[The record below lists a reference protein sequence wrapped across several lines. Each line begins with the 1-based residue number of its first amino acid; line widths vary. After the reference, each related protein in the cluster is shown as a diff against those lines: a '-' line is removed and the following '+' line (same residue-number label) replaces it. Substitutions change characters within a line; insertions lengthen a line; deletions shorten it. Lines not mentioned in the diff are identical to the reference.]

1 MTRQSARGLALRSCA
16 HSIIYGAIGR
26 KTAHTFAD
34 RAIVHF
40 SNSSSRVHR
49 LWTSLSKN
57 RTNFLRSVL
66 ASMALTQ
73 RLEFRQSQSLV
84 MTPQLMQAIKLLQL
98 SNLDL
103 SAFVEEELE
112 RNPLLDRASDGP
124 EAPVAGE
131 QAAERAEFSDSGDSG
146 SYGDE
151 GGDTSDMGS
160 SPGSDAFEPGQE
172 EWLNRDLGTRSEI
185 EQTLDTPL
193 DNVFS
198 EEPAEAAA
206 RVAQDAAPT
215 AYTEWG
221 GGASNDE
228 DYNLE
233 AFVAAEVTLGDHLA
247 EQLAVAFAAPA
258 QRMIGQ
264 YLIDLVDD
272 AGYLPGD
279 LGQAAERLGA
289 SQAEVDAV
297 LVVLQ
302 KFDPP
307 GVCARNLSECLAI
320 QLRELNRYDPAMQ
333 ALVENLDLLAK
344 RDIASLRKLCGV
356 DDEDITDMIGEI
368 RRLDPKPGLKFGS
381 SRMQTMVPDVYVR
394 PGPDGGWHV
403 ELNSDTL
410 PRVLVNQ
417 VYYTELSKTIRK
429 DGDKSYFTDC
439 LQNATWLVRALDQRA
454 RTILKVAT
462 EIVRQQDGF
471 FTHGVAHL
479 RPLNLKAVADAI
491 QMHESTVSRVT
502 ANKYMATNRGSFEL
516 KYFFTASIA
525 SADGGEAHS
534 AEAVRHHI
542 KQLID
547 AEDSSV
553 ILSDD
558 TIVERL
564 RESGIDI
571 ARRTVAKY
579 REAMRIP
586 SSVQRRR
593 DKQSMLGN
601 ALSTPAASS
610 DRSRDT
616 IPV

>member
-1 MTRQSARGLALRSCA
+1 
-16 HSIIYGAIGR
+16 
-26 KTAHTFAD
+26 
-34 RAIVHF
+34 
-40 SNSSSRVHR
+40 
-49 LWTSLSKN
+49 
-57 RTNFLRSVL
+57 
-66 ASMALTQ
+66 MALTQ

-112 RNPLLDRASDGP
+112 RNPLLERANDGP

-131 QAAERAEFSDSGDSG
+131 PVPERAEFSDSEDA
-146 SYGDE
+146 SYGDGTYE
-151 GGDTSDMGS
+151 AGGAAEAGSGPSSDG
-160 SPGSDAFEPGQE
+160 FEPPQE
-172 EWLNRDLGTRSEI
+172 EWMNNDLGSRAEI
-185 EQTLDTPL
+185 EQTLDTGL

-206 RVAQDAAPT
+206 RTAQDAAPT

-221 GGASNDE
+221 GGASND
-228 DYNLE
+228 DAYNLE
-233 AFVAAEVTLGDHLA
+233 AFVAAEISLRDHLS
-247 EQLAVAFAAPA
+247 EQLAVRFPAPM

-264 YLIDLVDD
+264 YLIDVVDD
-272 AGYLPGD
+272 AGYLPPD

-289 SQAEVDAV
+289 SPKDVEAV
-297 LVVLQ
+297 LAVLQ

-307 GVCARNLSECLAI
+307 GVCARSLSECLAI
-320 QLRELNRYDPAMQ
+320 QLRELDRYDPAMQ
-333 ALVENLDLLAK
+333 ALVEHLDLLAK
-344 RDIASLRKLCGV
+344 RDITALRKLCGV
-356 DDEDITDMIGEI
+356 DDDDITEMIGEI
-368 RRLDPKPGLKFGS
+368 RRLDPKPGLKFGA
-381 SRMQTMVPDVYVR
+381 SRMQTVVPDVYVR

-403 ELNSDTL
+403 ELNRDTL

-417 VYYTELSKTIRK
+417 VYYTKLSKTIRK

-502 ANKYMATNRGSFEL
+502 ANKYMATNRGTFEL

-547 AEDSSV
+547 AEEATA

-564 RESGIDI
+564 RASGIDI

-593 DKQSMLGN
+593 DKQSSL
-601 ALSTPAASS
+601 LLPT
-610 DRSRDT
+610 
-616 IPV
+616 

>member
-1 MTRQSARGLALRSCA
+1 
-16 HSIIYGAIGR
+16 
-26 KTAHTFAD
+26 
-34 RAIVHF
+34 
-40 SNSSSRVHR
+40 
-49 LWTSLSKN
+49 
-57 RTNFLRSVL
+57 
-66 ASMALTQ
+66 MALTQ

-103 SAFVEEELE
+103 VAFVEDELE
-112 RNPLLDRASDGP
+112 RNPLLERASDGP
-124 EAPVAGE
+124 EPPVAGE
-131 QAAERAEFSDSGDSG
+131 PAQDAAFSQADDGTAFGEDGGTGGPDAEPA
-146 SYGDE
+146 
-151 GGDTSDMGS
+151 T
-160 SPGSDAFEPGQE
+160 E
-172 EWLNRDLGTRSEI
+172 EWMSRDLGSRTDL
-185 EQTLDTPL
+185 EQTFDSGLE
-193 DNVFS
+193 NVFP

-206 RVAQDAAPT
+206 RTAQDAAPT
-215 AYTEWG
+215 AFTEWG
-221 GGASNDE
+221 GGASNDD

-233 AFVAAEVTLGDHLA
+233 AFVAAEVTLGEHLA
-247 EQLAVAFAAPA
+247 EQLAVAVTAPA

-272 AGYLPGD
+272 AGYLPAD
-279 LGQAAERLGA
+279 LGDAGDKLGA
-289 SQAEVDAV
+289 SASEVAAV
-297 LVVLQ
+297 LAVLQ
-302 KFDPP
+302 TFDPP
-307 GVCARNLSECLAI
+307 GICARNLSECLAI
-320 QLRELNRYDPAMQ
+320 QLRERDRYDPAMQ
-333 ALVENLDLLAK
+333 ALVEHLELLAK
-344 RDIASLRKLCGV
+344 RDIAGLRKVCGV
-356 DDEDITDMIGEI
+356 DDEDLADMIGEI
-368 RRLDPKPGLKFGS
+368 RHLDPKPGLKFGAA
-381 SRMQTMVPDVYVR
+381 RTQTVVPDVYVR
-394 PGPDGGWHV
+394 PGPDGGWLV

-417 VYYTELSKTIRK
+417 TYYAELSKAIRK

-471 FTHGVAHL
+471 FTSGVAHL
-479 RPLNLKAVADAI
+479 RPLNLKTVADAI

-502 ANKYMATNRGSFEL
+502 ANKYMATNRGIFEL

-525 SADGGEAHS
+525 AADGGDAHS

-547 AEDSSV
+547 AESPSA

-579 REAMRIP
+579 REALRIP

-593 DKQSMLGN
+593 DKQSLLGN
-601 ALSTPAASS
+601 AL
-610 DRSRDT
+610 
-616 IPV
+616 VV

>member
-1 MTRQSARGLALRSCA
+1 
-16 HSIIYGAIGR
+16 
-26 KTAHTFAD
+26 
-34 RAIVHF
+34 
-40 SNSSSRVHR
+40 
-49 LWTSLSKN
+49 
-57 RTNFLRSVL
+57 
-66 ASMALTQ
+66 MALTQ

-103 SAFVEEELE
+103 AAFVEEELE
-112 RNPLLDRASDGP
+112 RNPLLERANDANEP
-124 EAPVAGE
+124 PLDGE
-131 QAAERAEFSDSGDSG
+131 QIPERAEFNDV
-146 SYGDE
+146 DE
-151 GGDTSDMGS
+151 GGAG
-160 SPGSDAFEPGQE
+160 PGDESVAGHTEIMNPVADSFEPTPE
-172 EWLNRDLGTRSEI
+172 DWLSRDLASRTDM
-185 EQTLDTPL
+185 EQRLDTGL

-206 RVAQDAAPT
+206 RSAQDAAPT
-215 AYTEWG
+215 VYTEWG
-221 GGASNDE
+221 GGASSEE

-233 AFVAAEVTLGDHLA
+233 AFVAAEVRLADHLA
-247 EQLAVAFAAPA
+247 EQLAVACAAPA

-264 YLIDLVDD
+264 YLIDLVDE
-272 AGYLPGD
+272 AGYLPAD
-279 LGQAAERLGA
+279 LGQAADRLGA
-289 SQAEVDAV
+289 LQLEVDAV
-297 LVVLQ
+297 LAVLQ

-333 ALVENLDLLAK
+333 SLVEHLDLLAK
-344 RDIASLRKLCGV
+344 RDIVALRKFCGV
-356 DDEDITDMIGEI
+356 DDEDIADMIGEI
-368 RRLDPKPGLKFGS
+368 RRLDPKPGLKFGT
-381 SRMQTMVPDVYVR
+381 SRMLTMVPDVYVQ

-417 VYYTELSKTIRK
+417 IYYAELSRTIRK

-462 EIVRQQDGF
+462 EIVRQQVGF

-502 ANKYMATNRGSFEL
+502 ANKYMATNRGTFEL

-547 AEDSSV
+547 AEQPSA

-564 RESGIDI
+564 RESGIEI

-593 DKQSMLGN
+593 DKQG
-601 ALSTPAASS
+601 ALAMPM
-610 DRSRDT
+610 
-616 IPV
+616 

>member
-1 MTRQSARGLALRSCA
+1 
-16 HSIIYGAIGR
+16 
-26 KTAHTFAD
+26 
-34 RAIVHF
+34 
-40 SNSSSRVHR
+40 
-49 LWTSLSKN
+49 
-57 RTNFLRSVL
+57 
-66 ASMALTQ
+66 MALSQ

-103 SAFVEEELE
+103 TTFVEEELE
-112 RNPLLDRASDGP
+112 RNPLLERAND
-124 EAPVAGE
+124 EAPGEAPAEAG
-131 QAAERAEFSDSGDSG
+131 QFSDHDGDDSG
-146 SYGDE
+146 NQGADDGF
-151 GGDTSDMGS
+151 GGSGN
-160 SPGSDAFEPGQE
+160 AFEPGQE
-172 EWLNRDLGTRSEI
+172 EWMSKDLGSRAEI
-185 EQTLDTPL
+185 EQTLDTGL

-206 RVAQDAAPT
+206 RNAQDVAPT
-215 AYTEWG
+215 TYTEWG
-221 GGASNDE
+221 GGASGDE

-233 AFVAAEVTLGDHLA
+233 AFVAAEITLGDHLA
-247 EQLAVAFAAPA
+247 EQLSVAFAGPA

-264 YLIDLVDD
+264 YLIDLVDE
-272 AGYLPGD
+272 AGYLPPD

-289 SQAEVDAV
+289 TQADVESV
-297 LVVLQ
+297 LAVLQ

-320 QLRELNRYDPAMQ
+320 QLRELDRYDPAMQ
-333 ALVENLDLLAK
+333 ALVEHLDLLAK
-344 RDIASLRKLCGV
+344 RDIAALRKLCGL
-356 DDEDITDMIGEI
+356 DDEDIADMIGEI
-368 RRLDPKPGLKFGS
+368 RRLNPKPGMKFGS
-381 SRMQTMVPDVYVR
+381 ARLQTMVPDVYVR

-417 VYYTELSKTIRK
+417 TYYSQLSKKIGK
-429 DGDKSYFTDC
+429 DGDKSYFTDA

-471 FTHGVAHL
+471 FTHGVAYL

-502 ANKYMATNRGSFEL
+502 ANKYMATNRGTFEL

-547 AEDSSV
+547 SEAPSA

-564 RESGIDI
+564 RASGIDI

-593 DKQSMLGN
+593 DKQSALGN
-601 ALSTPAASS
+601 VLSIAMS
-610 DRSRDT
+610 DRSRNT
-616 IPV
+616 EPA

>member
-1 MTRQSARGLALRSCA
+1 
-16 HSIIYGAIGR
+16 
-26 KTAHTFAD
+26 
-34 RAIVHF
+34 
-40 SNSSSRVHR
+40 
-49 LWTSLSKN
+49 
-57 RTNFLRSVL
+57 
-66 ASMALTQ
+66 MALTQ

-112 RNPLLDRASDGP
+112 RNPLLERASDGQ
-124 EAPVAGE
+124 EPVAGE
-131 QAAERAEFSDSGDSG
+131 PSQDRSEIGDAAEPGAAQGEDLSAGHSELSGADG
-146 SYGDE
+146 
-151 GGDTSDMGS
+151 
-160 SPGSDAFEPGQE
+160 FEPAQE
-172 EWLNRDLGTRSEI
+172 EWLSRDLGSRAEI
-185 EQTLDTPL
+185 EQTLDTGL

-206 RVAQDAAPT
+206 RSAQDAAPT
-215 AYTEWG
+215 TYTEWG
-221 GGASNDE
+221 GGASNDDE
-228 DYNLE
+228 YNLE
-233 AFVAAEVTLGDHLA
+233 AFVAAEVTLADHLA
-247 EQLAVAFAAPA
+247 EQLSVAFTAPA

-264 YLIDLVDD
+264 YLIDLVDE
-272 AGYLPGD
+272 AGYLPSD

-289 SQAEVDAV
+289 RQADIEAV
-297 LVVLQ
+297 LAVLQ
-302 KFDPP
+302 TFDPP

-320 QLRELNRYDPAMQ
+320 QLRELDRYDPAMR
-333 ALVENLDLLAK
+333 ALVEHLDLLAK
-344 RDIASLRKLCGV
+344 RDIAALRKVCGV
-356 DDEDITDMIGEI
+356 DDEDIVDMIGEI
-368 RRLDPKPGLKFGS
+368 RRLDPKPGLKFGTT
-381 SRMQTMVPDVYVR
+381 RMQTMVPDVYVR
-394 PGPDGGWHV
+394 PASDGGWHV

-417 VYYTELSKTIRK
+417 TYYTELSKTIRK

-502 ANKYMATNRGSFEL
+502 ANKYMATNRGTFEL

-547 AEDSSV
+547 AEDSNA

-564 RESGIDI
+564 RASGIDI

-593 DKQSMLGN
+593 DKQN
-601 ALSTPAASS
+601 ALALP
-610 DRSRDT
+610 
-616 IPV
+616 I

>member
-1 MTRQSARGLALRSCA
+1 
-16 HSIIYGAIGR
+16 
-26 KTAHTFAD
+26 
-34 RAIVHF
+34 
-40 SNSSSRVHR
+40 
-49 LWTSLSKN
+49 
-57 RTNFLRSVL
+57 
-66 ASMALTQ
+66 MALTQ

-103 SAFVEEELE
+103 ATFVEDELE
-112 RNPLLDRASDGP
+112 RNPLLERAGDGTEP
-124 EAPVAGE
+124 AVAGE
-131 QAAERAEFSDSGDSG
+131 PTPERADFYEHSDHDEAGTPSAHPDGSEPSDFSDRTHDRT
-146 SYGDE
+146 YGEGAEAAPDE
-151 GGDTSDMGS
+151 WM
-160 SPGSDAFEPGQE
+160 
-172 EWLNRDLGTRSEI
+172 NRDLGTRAEI
-185 EQTLDTPL
+185 EQTLDTGL

-206 RVAQDAAPT
+206 RSAQDAAPT

-221 GGASNDE
+221 GGASND
-228 DYNLE
+228 DSYNLE
-233 AFVAAEVTLGDHLA
+233 AFVAAEVTLGGHLA
-247 EQLAVAFAAPA
+247 EQLAVAFTAPRL
-258 QRMIGQ
+258 RMIGQ
-264 YLIDLVDD
+264 YLIDLVDE
-272 AGYLPGD
+272 AGYLPPD
-279 LGQAAERLGA
+279 LGQAGERLGA
-289 SQAEVDAV
+289 SAQDVATV
-297 LVVLQ
+297 LAVLQ

-307 GVCARNLSECLAI
+307 GVCARSLSECLAI
-320 QLRELNRYDPAMQ
+320 QLREQNRYDPAMR
-333 ALVENLDLLAK
+333 ALVEHLDLLAK
-344 RDIASLRKLCGV
+344 RDIGNLRKICGL
-356 DDEDITDMIGEI
+356 DDDDLADMIGEI

-381 SRMQTMVPDVYVR
+381 ARMQTVVPDVYVR

-417 VYYTELSKTIRK
+417 IYYSKLSKTIRK

-471 FTHGVAHL
+471 FTQGVAHL

-542 KQLID
+542 RQLID
-547 AEDSSV
+547 GESPSV

-564 RESGIDI
+564 RGTGIDI

-601 ALSTPAASS
+601 ALTAPAALS
-610 DRSRDT
+610 DRNLSDRISDLSRD
-616 IPV
+616 IAPA

>member
-1 MTRQSARGLALRSCA
+1 
-16 HSIIYGAIGR
+16 
-26 KTAHTFAD
+26 
-34 RAIVHF
+34 
-40 SNSSSRVHR
+40 
-49 LWTSLSKN
+49 
-57 RTNFLRSVL
+57 
-66 ASMALTQ
+66 MALTQ

-112 RNPLLDRASDGP
+112 RNPLLERASDNNEP
-124 EAPVAGE
+124 PVAGE
-131 QAAERAEFSDSGDSG
+131 PSADRGEFGDSDEVGALRGDGPLAGHSETVNSAAEG
-146 SYGDE
+146 
-151 GGDTSDMGS
+151 
-160 SPGSDAFEPGQE
+160 FEPAAE
-172 EWLNRDLGTRSEI
+172 DWLSRDLGSRSEI
-185 EQTLDTPL
+185 EQRLDTGL

-206 RVAQDAAPT
+206 RNAKDAAPT
-215 AYTEWG
+215 TYTEWG
-221 GGASNDE
+221 GGASSDE

-233 AFVAAEVTLGDHLA
+233 AFVAAEITLADHLA
-247 EQLAVAFAAPA
+247 EQMAVALIEPA

-264 YLIDLVDD
+264 YLIDLVDE
-272 AGYLPGD
+272 AGYLPAD
-279 LGQAAERLGA
+279 LGQAADKLGA
-289 SQAEVDAV
+289 SQEEVEAV
-297 LVVLQ
+297 LAVLQ

-333 ALVENLDLLAK
+333 ALVEHLDLLAK
-344 RDIASLRKLCGV
+344 RDIVSLRKFCGV
-356 DDEDITDMIGEI
+356 DDEDIADMIGEI
-368 RRLDPKPGLKFGS
+368 RRLDPKPGLKFGT

-417 VYYTELSKTIRK
+417 TYYTELSKTIRK

-502 ANKYMATNRGSFEL
+502 ANKYMATNRGTFEL

-547 AEDSSV
+547 SEDSSA

-593 DKQSMLGN
+593 DKQS
-601 ALSTPAASS
+601 ALALP
-610 DRSRDT
+610 
-616 IPV
+616 I

>member
-1 MTRQSARGLALRSCA
+1 
-16 HSIIYGAIGR
+16 
-26 KTAHTFAD
+26 
-34 RAIVHF
+34 
-40 SNSSSRVHR
+40 
-49 LWTSLSKN
+49 
-57 RTNFLRSVL
+57 
-66 ASMALTQ
+66 MALSQ

-103 SAFVEEELE
+103 VAFVEEELE
-112 RNPLLDRASDGP
+112 RNPLLERASDGAESAGNPSAAP
-124 EAPVAGE
+124 EYAATGE
-131 QAAERAEFSDSGDSG
+131 GSSDDGGNGDDSGGFDSGSHDSGLTGPSGDSV
-146 SYGDE
+146 E
-151 GGDTSDMGS
+151 GGAAPD
-160 SPGSDAFEPGQE
+160 
-172 EWLNRDLGTRSEI
+172 EWINRDLGSRAEM
-185 EQTLDTPL
+185 EQTFDTGL

-206 RVAQDAAPT
+206 RTAQEAAPT

-221 GGASNDE
+221 GGASNDD

-233 AFVAAEVTLGDHLA
+233 AFVAAETTLAGHLA
-247 EQLAVAFAAPA
+247 EQLAVALTVPA

-272 AGYLPGD
+272 AGYLPAD
-279 LGQAAERLGA
+279 LGQAGERLGA
-289 SQAEVDAV
+289 LAADVELV
-297 LVVLQ
+297 LKTLQ
-302 KFDPP
+302 TFDPP
-307 GVCARNLSECLAI
+307 GVCARSLSECLAI
-320 QLRELNRYDPAMQ
+320 QLRERDRYDPAMQ
-333 ALVENLDLLAK
+333 ALVEHLDLLAR
-344 RDIASLRKLCGV
+344 RDISALRKICGV
-356 DDEDITDMIGEI
+356 DDEDIADMIGEI
-368 RRLDPKPGLKFGS
+368 RHLDPKPGLKFS
-381 SRMQTMVPDVYVR
+381 SSKAQTVVPDVYVR
-394 PGPDGGWHV
+394 PGPDGGWLV

-417 VYYTELSKTIRK
+417 VYYSELSKTIRK
-429 DGDKSYFTDC
+429 DGDKTYFTDC

-502 ANKYMATNRGSFEL
+502 ANKYMATNRGIFEL

-525 SADGGEAHS
+525 SADGGDAHS
-534 AEAVRHHI
+534 AESVRHRI
-542 KQLID
+542 KSLID
-547 AEDSSV
+547 AESPSA

-564 RESGIDI
+564 HEAGIDI

-593 DKQSMLGN
+593 NKQSMIGN
-601 ALSTPAASS
+601 ALSSPATPV
-610 DRSRDT
+610 DRSRDAASA
-616 IPV
+616 

>member
-1 MTRQSARGLALRSCA
+1 
-16 HSIIYGAIGR
+16 
-26 KTAHTFAD
+26 
-34 RAIVHF
+34 
-40 SNSSSRVHR
+40 
-49 LWTSLSKN
+49 
-57 RTNFLRSVL
+57 
-66 ASMALTQ
+66 MALTQ

-112 RNPLLDRASDGP
+112 RNPLLERAADSAEP
-124 EAPVAGE
+124 QVTGE
-131 QAAERAEFSDSGDSG
+131 QAPDRAEPSDSDPNGGEFVPDQPDSAG
-146 SYGDE
+146 ASADG
-151 GGDTSDMGS
+151 
-160 SPGSDAFEPGQE
+160 FEAAPE
-172 EWLNRDLGTRSEI
+172 DWLSRDLGSRAEI
-185 EQTLDTPL
+185 EQTLDTRL

-206 RVAQDAAPT
+206 RKAQDAAPS

-221 GGASNDE
+221 GGASSDE
-228 DYNLE
+228 EYNLE
-233 AFVAAEVTLGDHLA
+233 AFVAAEVTLADHLA
-247 EQLAVAFAAPA
+247 EQLAVALASPSE
-258 QRMIGQ
+258 RMIGQ
-264 YLIDLVDD
+264 YLIDLVDE
-272 AGYLPGD
+272 AGYLPAD
-279 LGQAAERLGA
+279 LGQAAARLGA
-289 SQAEVDAV
+289 APAAVEAV
-297 LVVLQ
+297 LRVLQ
-302 KFDPP
+302 TFDPP
-307 GVCARNLSECLAI
+307 GVCARSLSECLAM

-344 RDIASLRKLCGV
+344 RDIGALRRVCGV
-356 DDEDITDMIGEI
+356 DDEDIADMIAEI
-368 RRLDPKPGLKFGS
+368 RRLDPKPGLRFGA
-381 SRMQTMVPDVYVR
+381 SRLQTVVPDVYVR
-394 PGPDGGWHV
+394 PAPDGGWQV

-417 VYYTELSKTIRK
+417 TYYAELSKTTKK
-429 DGDKSYFTDC
+429 DGDKSYFADC

-502 ANKYMATNRGSFEL
+502 ANKYMATSRGTFEL

-525 SADGGEAHS
+525 SADGGQAHS

-547 AEDSSV
+547 AEDPNA

-564 RESGIDI
+564 REAGIDI

-593 DKQSMLGN
+593 EKQSAR
-601 ALSTPAASS
+601 ALPLSSAS
-610 DRSRDT
+610 
-616 IPV
+616 

>member
-1 MTRQSARGLALRSCA
+1 
-16 HSIIYGAIGR
+16 
-26 KTAHTFAD
+26 
-34 RAIVHF
+34 
-40 SNSSSRVHR
+40 
-49 LWTSLSKN
+49 
-57 RTNFLRSVL
+57 
-66 ASMALTQ
+66 MALTQ

-103 SAFVEEELE
+103 AAFVEEELE
-112 RNPLLDRASDGP
+112 RNPLLERASDSNEPPVPGEP
-124 EAPVAGE
+124 AP
-131 QAAERAEFSDSGDSG
+131 ERAEFSESDGFGSGQGDDAAAD
-146 SYGDE
+146 YGDGA
-151 GGDTSDMGS
+151 GGSADG
-160 SPGSDAFEPGQE
+160 GEPAQDD
-172 EWLNRDLGTRSEI
+172 WMNRDLGSRAEI
-185 EQTLDTPL
+185 EQTLDTGL

-206 RVAQDAAPT
+206 RNAQDAAPT

-221 GGASNDE
+221 GGASNDD

-233 AFVAAEVTLGDHLA
+233 AFVAAETTLGDHLA
-247 EQLAVAFAAPA
+247 EQLAVAFAEPA

-272 AGYLPGD
+272 AGYLPAD

-289 SQAEVDAV
+289 GAADVDTV
-297 LVVLQ
+297 LAVLQ

-307 GVCARNLSECLAI
+307 GIFARSLSECLAI
-320 QLRELNRYDPAMQ
+320 QLRELDRYDPAMQ
-333 ALVENLDLLAK
+333 ALVEHLDLLAK
-344 RDIASLRKLCGV
+344 RDVVALRKVCGV
-356 DDEDITDMIGEI
+356 DDEDLIDMIAEI
-368 RRLDPKPGLKFGS
+368 RRLNPKPGLKFGTA
-381 SRMQTMVPDVYVR
+381 RTQTMVPDVYVR

-417 VYYTELSKTIRK
+417 VYYSRLSKTVSK
-429 DGDKSYFTDC
+429 GDDKSYFSDC

-502 ANKYMATNRGSFEL
+502 ANKYMATNRGTFEL

-542 KQLID
+542 KRLID
-547 AEDSSV
+547 AEDPV
-553 ILSDD
+553 AILSDD

-564 RESGIDI
+564 REAGIDI

-593 DKQSMLGN
+593 DKQGALGQGM
-601 ALSTPAASS
+601 
-610 DRSRDT
+610 RSRDT
-616 IPV
+616 EPA

>member
-1 MTRQSARGLALRSCA
+1 
-16 HSIIYGAIGR
+16 
-26 KTAHTFAD
+26 
-34 RAIVHF
+34 
-40 SNSSSRVHR
+40 
-49 LWTSLSKN
+49 
-57 RTNFLRSVL
+57 
-66 ASMALTQ
+66 MALTQ

-112 RNPLLDRASDGP
+112 RNPLLERASESNEPSVG
-124 EAPVAGE
+124 EAHTEGGE
-131 QAAERAEFSDSGDSG
+131 FGDS
-146 SYGDE
+146 DQ
-151 GGDTSDMGS
+151 
-160 SPGSDAFEPGQE
+160 PGSQGDDGISGTAEAFEPGQE
-172 EWLNRDLGTRSEI
+172 DWMSSDLGTRAEI
-185 EQTLDTPL
+185 EQRLDTGL

-206 RVAQDAAPT
+206 RNALGSAPST
-215 AYTEWG
+215 YTEWG
-221 GGASNDE
+221 GGASGDE

-233 AFVAAEVTLGDHLA
+233 TFVAAEITLADSLA
-247 EQLAVAFAAPA
+247 EQLSVAFTAPA

-264 YLIDLVDD
+264 YLIDLVNE
-272 AGYLPGD
+272 AGYLPPD

-289 SQAEVDAV
+289 SQQDVEAV
-297 LVVLQ
+297 LAVLQ

-307 GVCARNLSECLAI
+307 GVCARNLGECLAI
-320 QLRELNRYDPAMQ
+320 QLRELDRYDPAMQ
-333 ALVENLDLLAK
+333 ALVEHLDLLAR
-344 RDIASLRKLCGV
+344 RDIAGLRKVCGV
-356 DDEDITDMIGEI
+356 DDEDIADMIGEI
-368 RRLDPKPGLKFGS
+368 RRLDPKPGMKFGS
-381 SRMQTMVPDVYVR
+381 SRLQTMVPDVYVR

-417 VYYTELSKTIRK
+417 TYCLELSKKIGK
-429 DGDKSYFTDC
+429 DSDKSYFTDC

-454 RTILKVAT
+454 RTILKVAA
-462 EIVRQQDGF
+462 EIVSQQDGF

-502 ANKYMATNRGSFEL
+502 ANKYMATNRGTFEL

-534 AEAVRHHI
+534 AEAVRHRI

-547 AEDSSV
+547 LEDPSA

-564 RESGIDI
+564 RASGIDI

-593 DKQSMLGN
+593 DKQSTLDN
-601 ALSTPAASS
+601 VLLSTLS
-610 DRSRDT
+610 DRSRKT
-616 IPV
+616 EPA